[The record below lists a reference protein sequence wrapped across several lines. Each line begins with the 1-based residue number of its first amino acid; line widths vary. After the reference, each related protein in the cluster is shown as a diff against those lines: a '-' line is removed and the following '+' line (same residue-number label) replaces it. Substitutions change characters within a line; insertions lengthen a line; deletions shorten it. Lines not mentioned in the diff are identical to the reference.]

1 MHGAEK
7 GKKRLLS
14 VSSFHSTLQKCWEGN
29 CPSRTLNEIFL
40 VVLHL
45 AISTKYTE
53 SIYKTIVSIEFIQH
67 SQNVK
72 IKDDRG
78 RSISASTLGVGKWM

>member
-1 MHGAEK
+1 MHGARK

-29 CPSRTLNEIFL
+29 CPSRTFNEIIL

-53 SIYKTIVSIEFIQH
+53 SIYKTMVSIQFIQH

-78 RSISASTLGVGKWM
+78 RKHI